1 MNTFSARHF
10 PLALLSAALLTFC
23 AAAASAQSTESL
35 EQMSKDPNQWVMPGG
50 NYSVTRYSAL
60 DQINAS
66 NVKDLHV
73 AWTMSTGTLRGQEG
87 QPLVVGNMMYFESS
101 YPNYVYAVDL
111 NNVGKIVWKSNISQ
125 DAFAETVAC
134 CDVVNRGVAY
144 ADGMIFANL
153 LDGRIYAFDAKTG
166 AVKWSARNADP
177 KIGQTMTMAPLVIHD
192 EVLTGV
198 SGAEYGVRGYLT
210 AYNIHTGK
218 QMWRAY
224 SEGPDTDLMF
234 NPDKTL
240 NGATGKPVGK
250 DSSLKTW
257 KGDQWKLGGGTTWG
271 WYSYDPKLNLVYYG
285 TGNPGTWNPTARPG
299 DNAWSMSIIARNPD
313 TGEAA
318 WAYQMTPHDGWDYDG
333 VNESIL
339 TETEVNGKEVPT
351 LTHFDRNGYAYVLNR
366 ANGHLI
372 AAHSFIPDL
381 NWSSKIDLKTGRPV
395 VNPAKMTKE
404 GVNVKDICPGSQGG
418 KDQQPAAYDPNTRL
432 FYTGTN
438 LICEDYQA
446 FAAKYKAGFPYVGAI
461 VRMYRPTNAPWN
473 GQVGGRFI
481 AYDPMTGKTKWAIDD
496 QYQDWSGT
504 LTTKGGIAFYGTMTG
519 WFRAVDLN
527 TGKILWQFKAPSG
540 IIGNPIAYMH
550 NGKQYI
556 AILSG
561 VGGWGA
567 IGLSN
572 GLTKATAGLGAVNA
586 TAQLGEFTNLGGTLF
601 VFALGNNDIPDGNM
615 PAQRGVAAAQS
626 PAITGAKAESVA
638 ENTTH

>member
-1 MNTFSARHF
+1 MMNMFPVRNFS
-10 PLALLSAALLTFC
+10 LTLLGAALLTLC
-23 AAAASAQSTESL
+23 ATAGAQSSQSL
-35 EQMSKDPNQWVMPGG
+35 QQMSQNPDDWVMPGG
-50 NYSVTRYSAL
+50 NYAVTRYSAL
-60 DQINAS
+60 DQIDAS
-66 NVKDLHV
+66 NVKNLHV

-87 QPLVVGNMMYFESS
+87 QPLVVGDMMYFESS

-111 NNVGKIVWKSNISQ
+111 NNVGKIVWKSNIPQ

-153 LDGRIYAFDAKTG
+153 LDGRLYAFDAKTG
-166 AVKWSARNADP
+166 KVKWSARNADP
-177 KIGQTMTMAPLVIHD
+177 KIGQTMTMAPLVVHD

-198 SGAEYGVRGYLT
+198 SGAEFGVRGYLT
-210 AYNIHTGK
+210 AYDIHSGK

-224 SEGPDTDLMF
+224 SEGPDSDIMF
-234 NPDKTL
+234 NPAKTI
-240 NGATGKPVGK
+240 NAATGKPVGK

-318 WAYQMTPHDGWDYDG
+318 WAFQMTPHDGWDYDG

-339 TETEVNGKEVPT
+339 TDTTIDGKTIPT
-351 LTHFDRNGYAYVLNR
+351 LTHFDRNGFAYVLDR
-366 ANGHLI
+366 RDGHLL
-372 AAHSFIPDL
+372 AAHSFIPNL
-381 NWSSKIDLKTGRPV
+381 NWASKIDLETGRPV
-395 VNPAKMTKE
+395 VNPDKMTKE

-418 KDQQPAAYDPNTRL
+418 KDQQPASYDPNTRL

-438 LICEDYQA
+438 YICEDYQA

-461 VRMYRPTNAPWN
+461 VRMYRPNN
-473 GQVGGRFI
+473 GNIGGRFI
-481 AYDPMTGKTKWAIDD
+481 AFDPVTGKTKWAIND

-504 LTTKGGIAFYGTMTG
+504 LTTKGGIAFYGTLTG
-519 WFRAVDLN
+519 WFRAVDLD

-540 IIGNPIAYMH
+540 IVGNPIAYQH
-550 NGKQYI
+550 DGKEYV
-556 AILSG
+556 AILTG

-586 TAQLGEFTNLGGTLF
+586 TAALGDYTNLGGALF
-601 VFALGNNDIPDGNM
+601 VFALGDNAVPDNNM
-615 PAQRGVAAAQS
+615 PSQRSVAQT
-626 PAITGAKAESVA
+626 PANTGTKAEQVA
-638 ENTTH
+638 EHSTH